1 MSSCTCFVVQ
11 SSASGTTAS
20 LVRSHSYVLTCALA
34 NNNPPPMGANM
45 IPMAKNNGRT
55 VLGVRIG
62 LRYCQMGLR
71 EGFQRP
77 LTAMPSVA
85 VDGKQYL
92 QRSTIYQSLILT
104 IRHPSRDAHLLAS
117 CSSASCPRVV
127 DWDPARQSSRTS
139 RGAPLVYQP
148 S

>member
-11 SSASGTTAS
+11 LSASGSTAS

-71 EGFQRP
+71 EGFQSRHLLP
-77 LTAMPSVA
+77 CL
-85 VDGKQYL
+85 
-92 QRSTIYQSLILT
+92 QSLLT
-104 IRHPSRDAHLLAS
+104 E
-117 CSSASCPRVV
+117 SSICKEA
-127 DWDPARQSSRTS
+127 QSIS
-139 RGAPLVYQP
+139 P
-148 S
+148 